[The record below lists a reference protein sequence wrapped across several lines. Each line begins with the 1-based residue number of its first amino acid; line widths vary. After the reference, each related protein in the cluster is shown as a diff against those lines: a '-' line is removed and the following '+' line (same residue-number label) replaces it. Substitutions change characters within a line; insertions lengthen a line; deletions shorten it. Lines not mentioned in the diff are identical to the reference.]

1 MVRNTVR
8 RRQRDTGASVR
19 GFFSRWDAEL
29 GGIQKDLEE
38 EARRLRRSQR
48 RLKADPDSEPS
59 TSDQKDTSPKDGG
72 PNPAGFLDTKERDDP
87 QAGARQY
94 LLEWQKHDQA
104 YRKFQEQNFDD
115 DSTLLTFADIPW
127 PPCASDVLEFLESMW
142 SPGHPRQAYRIAC
155 RRWHPDKFLQFHG
168 PRVSDEDR
176 DRVTSKL
183 NDIFQSISAQWQR
196 TEERRKIFESVI

>member
-1 MVRNTVR
+1 MVRTTVR
-8 RRQRDTGASVR
+8 RRRQDTGASVR

-48 RLKADPDSEPS
+48 RLKADPETEPASEH
-59 TSDQKDTSPKDGG
+59 KETSPKSEAL
-72 PNPAGFLDTKERDDP
+72 PQREREDP
-87 QAGARQY
+87 HAGARQY

-104 YRKFQEQNFDD
+104 YRKFQEQNN
-115 DSTLLTFADIPW
+115 DSTALTFADIPW

-168 PRVSDEDR
+168 ERMSDVDR
-176 DRVTSKL
+176 DRVTTKL
-183 NDIFQSISAQWQR
+183 NDIFQAISVQWKR
-196 TEERRKIFESVI
+196 LEDRRKMCESVL